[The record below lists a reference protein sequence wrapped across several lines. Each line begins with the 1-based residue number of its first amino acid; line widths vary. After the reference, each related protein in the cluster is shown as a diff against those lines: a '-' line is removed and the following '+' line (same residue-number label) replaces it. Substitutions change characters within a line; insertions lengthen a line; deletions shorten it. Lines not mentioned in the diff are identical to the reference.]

1 MNISKSI
8 TTFFLIVNCWLVSQN
23 YYNVRASQ
31 KGLAIVVKYDM
42 TGELPPNDQVAL
54 AYSFNDTDDFYI
66 IKDAEGDVGLD
77 ISPGLDNEI
86 HWLLIDKDFIAGEII
101 NFQVITVPEG
111 MVYVDGGKFKR
122 WNKKEEED
130 ELSEYRVSVNSYL
143 IDKTEVTQ
151 RDYRR
156 VMGEYANDFS
166 GCMECPV
173 ENISWHDA
181 NRYATRIGK
190 RLPTEAEWEYAARGG
205 RYSNRPELYSGSDN
219 IDEVAWFISNTK
231 NKQPVGKKKPN
242 ALGIYDMSG
251 NVWEWCSDWYH
262 DDYFLIAENS
272 NPKGPEYGTE
282 KVCRGG
288 SWFSNDIYC
297 TPSRRYKLNPDYK
310 DTNFGFR
317 CVKDL

>member
-1 MNISKSI
+1 MKLIKY
-8 TTFFLIVNCWLVSQN
+8 FLICVSLINNFIFTQN

-31 KGLAIVVKYDM
+31 KGLSIIVQYDM
-42 TGELPPNDQVAL
+42 SGNLENGDEVGL
-54 AYSFNDTDDFYI
+54 AYTNNDGENYYI
-66 IKDAEGDVGLD
+66 IKDAEGDVGSN
-77 ISPGLDNEI
+77 ITAGLDNEI
-86 HWLLIDKDFIAGEII
+86 RWLLIDKDFIAGKII
-101 NFQVITVPEG
+101 SFQIVTIPNG
-111 MVYVDGGKFKR
+111 MVYVDGGAFKR
-122 WNKKEEED
+122 WDKKEDQD
-130 ELSEYRVSVNSYL
+130 ELSEYSVRLNSYL

-151 RDYRR
+151 REYRR
-156 VMGEYANDFS
+156 VMGEYSNDFS

-181 NRYATRIGK
+181 NEYAKRIGK

-205 RYSNRPELYSGSDN
+205 RFSEKSQLYSGSDN
-219 IDEVAWFISNTK
+219 IGEVAWFLANTK

-242 ALGIYDMSG
+242 VLGIYDMSG

-262 DDYFLIAENS
+262 KDYYMIAENF
-272 NPKGPEYGTE
+272 NPRGPEYGTE
-282 KVCRGG
+282 KVCKGG

>member
-1 MNISKSI
+1 MNILKSI
-8 TTFFLIVNCWLVSQN
+8 IIPLLILNCWSASQN

-42 TGELPPNDQVAL
+42 TGELSSNDQVAL
-54 AYSFNDTDDFYI
+54 AYSFNDSDDFYI
-66 IKDAEGDVGLD
+66 IKDAEGDVGLN
-77 ISPGLDNEI
+77 ISSGLDNEI
-86 HWLLIDKDFIAGEII
+86 HWLLIDKDFIAGRII

-122 WNKKEEED
+122 WNKKEQED

-181 NRYATRIGK
+181 NEYATRIGK

-205 RYSNRPELYSGSDN
+205 RYANGPKLYSGSDN

-272 NPKGPEYGTE
+272 NPKGPEYGIE